1 MPAADDRGHL
11 GERALLERAKKGA
24 AGFGELF
31 DAYYDRIYAY
41 AYRRVG
47 ARVVAEDIAASV
59 FEDALRGIKR
69 VRWQDKPIVAWLY
82 RIAARRVADY
92 YRGAR
97 ADVPLDDA
105 VRAADD
111 GLDGIEIAE
120 DYAAVRRALDSLG
133 ASDREIIR
141 LAFFDEL
148 SGAEIAVVLNC
159 TPNSAYVRLHRALK
173 KLKAIL
179 ESEGRQTPR
188 AVEVEYG

>member
-1 MPAADDRGHL
+1 MPAAADRGHL
-11 GERALLERAKKGA
+11 GERALLERAQKGA

-69 VRWQDKPIVAWLY
+69 VRWQGKPIVAWLY
-82 RIAARRVADY
+82 RIAARRVVDY

-97 ADVPLDDA
+97 ADVPLDDEA
-105 VRAADD
+105 RAAED

-148 SGAEIAVVLNC
+148 SGAEIAAMLNC
-159 TPNSAYVRLHRALK
+159 TPNNVYVRLHRALK
-173 KLKAIL
+173 KLKAML
-179 ESEGRQTPR
+179 ESEERQSYR

>member
-1 MPAADDRGHL
+1 MPAAADRGHL
-11 GERALLERAKKGA
+11 GERARLERAQKGA

-69 VRWQDKPIVAWLY
+69 VRWQGKPIVAWLY
-82 RIAARRVADY
+82 RIAARRVVDY

-97 ADVPLDDA
+97 ADVPLDDEA
-105 VRAADD
+105 RAAED

-148 SGAEIAVVLNC
+148 SGAEIAAMLNC
-159 TPNSAYVRLHRALK
+159 TPNNAYVRLHRALK
-173 KLKAIL
+173 KLKAML
-179 ESEGRQTPR
+179 ESEERQSYR

>member
-1 MPAADDRGHL
+1 MSVATDRGRR
-11 GERALLERAKKGA
+11 GERALLERAQKGA

-59 FEDALRGIKR
+59 FEDALRGIPR
-69 VRWQDKPIVAWLY
+69 VRWQGKPIIAWLY

-92 YRGAR
+92 YRAAR
-97 ADVPLDDA
+97 GDVVLDDD

-111 GLDGIEIAE
+111 GLEGIEVAE
-120 DYAAVRRALDSLG
+120 DYAAVRRALETLG

-148 SGAEIAVVLNC
+148 SGAEIAAVLHC
-159 TPNSAYVRLHRALK
+159 TLNNAYVRLHRALK
-173 KLKAIL
+173 RLKATL
-179 ESEGRQTPR
+179 EHEERQVHR
-188 AVEVEYG
+188 AVEVGHG

>member
-1 MPAADDRGHL
+1 MPIAGD
-11 GERALLERAKKGA
+11 RALLEHAQQGA
-24 AGFGELF
+24 VGFGELF

-69 VRWQDKPIVAWLY
+69 VRWQGKPIVAWLY

-92 YRGAR
+92 YRRAR
-97 ADVPLDDA
+97 GDVPLDDDA
-105 VRAADD
+105 RAPED
-111 GLDGIEIAE
+111 GLDGLEIAE
-120 DYAAVRRALDSLG
+120 DYAAVRRALDLLG
-133 ASDREIIR
+133 ASDREVIR

-148 SGAEIAVVLNC
+148 SGAEIAAILNC

-173 KLKAIL
+173 KLKAML
-179 ESEGRQTPR
+179 EKEERPAYR
-188 AVEVEYG
+188 AIEVEHG